1 MTLYACKTLA
11 MCTQIAHNECG
22 WFGSKA
28 TMQIMTNSSLS
39 LLLGVVIPTLG
50 IRENYLSMCVEALS
64 SERIYVVLV
73 GPESVREILER
84 KDLHVHDFLVEN
96 PADALATSINKA
108 VARIPKSIPFVT
120 WVGDDD
126 IIQTEALLQAIDE
139 VRDNEA
145 VVLVYGNCDYIDESS
160 RFLWENRPGIGAV
173 RWLSLLPQRISQ
185 PASAIRNS
193 AWQKVAGLN
202 SIYKLAFDYDMFI
215 RLSRIGNFHYTNKS
229 LASYRWHPNA
239 LSVKSRKASVLEAY
253 RVRQNSRS
261 LMLRIMYI
269 PFEIIVVTA
278 TYFFGMWMKLRLKKS
293 Q

>member
-1 MTLYACKTLA
+1 
-11 MCTQIAHNECG
+11 
-22 WFGSKA
+22 
-28 TMQIMTNSSLS
+28 MQIMTNSSLS
-39 LLLGVVIPTLG
+39 PLLGVVIPTLG